1 MLLINPVASGLNAT
15 FFRGGGR
22 DRFKRLACVILH
34 IKFPSAIDQSFGLCP
49 RSCCC
54 CSLLPR

>member
-22 DRFKRLACVILH
+22 DRLKRLACVILH
-34 IKFPSAIDQSFGLCP
+34 IKL
-49 RSCCC
+49 
-54 CSLLPR
+54 